1 MSVHRMETLRSYAM
15 DLYLAL
21 SSKRPDIA
29 KEYFEALAG
38 GDAALRTFCEKYSDP
53 LPDHKDDIAL
63 AAARAVAKSDARER
77 RDSKKK
83 GQDAK
88 SK

>member
-1 MSVHRMETLRSYAM
+1 MQNLREYAL
-15 DLYLAL
+15 DLYLWR
-21 SSKRPDIA
+21 SSKGGSIA
-29 KEYFEALAG
+29 AEYLEAISSG

-77 RDSKKK
+77 RDSKRK
-83 GQDAK
+83 GRDV
-88 SK
+88 SE